1 MLDESNHKPNK
12 IWVDK
17 GSEFYNRLMKSWLQD
32 NGIDIQHI
40 MKENVLYMNSV
51 SKNRYIDELDDI
63 ANKHNDTYH
72 TTIKLKPVDVNSSTY
87 IHTGVENNEKNPQ
100 FEIGDHVK
108 ISTYKNLF
116 EKGYTPNWSEE
127 VFVAKKVKY
136 TVS

>member
-1 MLDESNHKPNK
+1 MLDEPNRKPNK

-32 NGIDIQHI
+32 NDIDIQHI
-40 MKENVLYMNSV
+40 MKENLLYMNSV

-63 ANKHNDTYH
+63 VNKHNDTYH

-87 IHTGVENNEKNPQ
+87 IHTGVENNEKNPK

>member
-40 MKENVLYMNSV
+40 MKENLLYMNSV
-51 SKNRYIDELDDI
+51 SKNRYTDELDDI

>member
-1 MLDESNHKPNK
+1 MLDEPNRKPNK

-32 NGIDIQHI
+32 NDIDIQHI
-40 MKENVLYMNSV
+40 MKENLLYMNSV

-63 ANKHNDTYH
+63 VNKHNDTYH

-87 IHTGVENNEKNPQ
+87 IHTGVENNEKNPK
-100 FEIGDHVK
+100 FEIVDHVK